1 MPLQTFFSLFFLC
14 QPKTVLS
21 SCLAF
26 RDAFSWRCLLLVL
39 GRQRYGSSPLDYF
52 FAPLVVIV
60 KKTAKSLR
68 LARALNC
75 ASHHPY
81 CRSLAK
87 TTKWSR
93 FIYFLRIFCKANLL
107 FFEKWLDKSFPFLQK
122 LTIWQCVKKTC
133 RKVVKWCLLVPLLEI
148 SSLWLDAK

>member
-1 MPLQTFFSLFFLC
+1 MSAQNSVKFVPSIQRCIFMKMFASCSWSTALWFF
-14 QPKTVLS
+14 PV
-21 SCLAF
+21 
-26 RDAFSWRCLLLVL
+26 RLL
-39 GRQRYGSSPLDYF
+39 F
-52 FAPLVVIV
+52 FAPLVVIVIV

-122 LTIWQCVKKTC
+122 LTIWQSVQKTC